1 MLIKLITRLN
11 VSGLMDPIVPVI
23 SASRF
28 SVNDDLGSLSDWVVL
43 DATEHSDMGL
53 PNKRLKERVLLAE
66 YRYVSVHE
74 GLCYRNIHYFQLVF

>member
-1 MLIKLITRLN
+1 
-11 VSGLMDPIVPVI
+11 MDPIVPVI

-43 DATEHSDMGL
+43 DATEHSDLGL

-66 YRYVSVHE
+66 YR
-74 GLCYRNIHYFQLVF
+74 